1 MRRLNVC
8 MLLVSLMFFF
18 FVGCCYNKAFV
29 AGVDNYADT
38 ILPDYRAYVNG
49 DDSISEDSK
58 RIRLQTADMFRA
70 LIDDEK
76 ECEE

>member
-1 MRRLNVC
+1 MRRLIVC
-8 MLLVSLMFFF
+8 IVLILVAFFYA
-18 FVGCCYNKAFV
+18 GCSCNKELV
-29 AGVDNYADT
+29 AGVDDYATT

-70 LIDDEK
+70 LIDDAK
-76 ECEE
+76 NSD